1 MYVIVAVPNKAKQAL
16 PSFLTFIPSCCCSI
30 VLLLAKLAKF
40 SVTKCDRDLLF
51 KIKINQKQTED
62 SFVKLVHILEDKLQA
77 YLGKY
82 REVIIGIKFLCQ
94 LDYDLIYN

>member
-16 PSFLTFIPSCCCSI
+16 PSFLTFIPSCCSI
-30 VLLLAKLAKF
+30 VLLPAKLAKF

-77 YLGKY
+77 SLGKY

-94 LDYDLIYN
+94 LDYDLIYS